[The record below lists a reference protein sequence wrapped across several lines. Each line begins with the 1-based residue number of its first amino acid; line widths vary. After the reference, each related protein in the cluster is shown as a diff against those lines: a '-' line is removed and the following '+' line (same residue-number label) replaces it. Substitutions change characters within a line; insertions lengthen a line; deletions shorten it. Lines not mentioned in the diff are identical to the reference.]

1 VIEFTEAL
9 GAGNE
14 IRTRDPNLGKVMF
27 LISLF
32 LVFSYTYLNI
42 STCKIVQN
50 WAFESINDLS
60 RSSHYFRFH

>member
-50 WAFESINDLS
+50 WAF
-60 RSSHYFRFH
+60 